1 MKRSGRNYK
10 KMASENDPTKVPDK
24 LNTNPTPIPE
34 NVFVAT
40 GARIIG
46 DVRLG
51 ANSSIWFN
59 AVIRGDLN
67 HIDIGDRTNI
77 QDACILHVTNTHPCS
92 IGNDVTVGHGAQLHA
107 CNIEYRSLIGM
118 GAIILSGAHIGSGS
132 IVGAGT
138 LIRENEEI
146 PPLSLVVGVPGR
158 HIRKLPHSTYRDN
171 LNWAQKYVVL
181 AQNYFKNK

>member
-1 MKRSGRNYK
+1 
-10 KMASENDPTKVPDK
+10 MASENDPTKVPDK

-92 IGNDVTVGHGAQLHA
+92 IGNDVTVGHNVILHG
-107 CNIEYRSLIGM
+107 CKVGDGVLVGM
-118 GAIILSGAHIGSGS
+118 GAVIMNGVDIGKGSVIAAGAVIKQNM
-132 IVGAGT
+132 V
-138 LIRENEEI
+138 I
-146 PPLSLVVGVPGR
+146 PKYSLVVGVPGK
-158 HIRKLPHSTYRDN
+158 IVKEHSIEVYDQN
-171 LNWAQKYVVL
+171 VKWAEKYVKL
-181 AQNYFKNK
+181 ANIHRQHNQ